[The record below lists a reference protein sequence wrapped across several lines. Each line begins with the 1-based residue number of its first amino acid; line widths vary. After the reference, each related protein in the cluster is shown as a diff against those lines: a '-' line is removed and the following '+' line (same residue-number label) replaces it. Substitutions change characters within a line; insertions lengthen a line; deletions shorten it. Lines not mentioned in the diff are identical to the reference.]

1 MASVR
6 KSKRNVTGEK
16 ALGSGHSGGVPTM
29 GGAPSV
35 TGGQTSNWAK
45 VVSRGK
51 GGARSSPGVPCNADG
66 NSEGLRTAAKTK
78 EHSKRSKPDKY
89 FAKQKLKKKEDIKN
103 GLRGRPGPHVPV
115 EGEAMLGKQLEILHH
130 CLDNKASV

>member
-51 GGARSSPGVPCNADG
+51 GGS
-66 NSEGLRTAAKTK
+66 AAKN
-78 EHSKRSKPDKY
+78 KR
-89 FAKQKLKKKEDIKN
+89 
-103 GLRGRPGPHVPV
+103 
-115 EGEAMLGKQLEILHH
+115 LHANSAQH
-130 CLDNKASV
+130 QKASS